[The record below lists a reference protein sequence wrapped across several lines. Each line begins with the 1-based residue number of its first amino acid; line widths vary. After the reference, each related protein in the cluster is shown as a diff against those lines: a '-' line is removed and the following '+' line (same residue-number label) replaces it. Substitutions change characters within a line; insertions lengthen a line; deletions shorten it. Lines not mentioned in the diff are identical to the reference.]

1 MSELAKALA
10 EFQTDIPHVGK
21 DNTADAGNYSY
32 QYADLTTI
40 TEKAM
45 PLLSKLGLSFVC
57 CPTMN
62 DHGFVLDYSLT
73 HVSGESTGGQYPLPD
88 PSRASS
94 QQIGSAISYARRYCL
109 TAVTGIAPGGEDD
122 DGAKAADARA
132 VRPAQERLQEGAF
145 LDDIRTRVDLST
157 TVLELDGIETE
168 AKRAFNT
175 NRISGDVAREA
186 KQLVDNR
193 RAELTAPVGAP

>member
-32 QYADLTTI
+32 KYADLTAI
-40 TEKAM
+40 TEAAM
-45 PLLSKLGLSFVC
+45 PLLSKRGLSFTC
-57 CPTMN
+57 GPTMSEY
-62 DHGFVLDYSLT
+62 GFVLRYALKHT
-73 HVSGESTGGQYPLPD
+73 SGEEVTGDYPLPD
-88 PSRASS
+88 PAKSS
-94 QQIGSAISYARRYCL
+94 PQQIGSAISYGRRYCL

-132 VRPAQERLQEGAF
+132 QRPAQERLQDGAF
-145 LDDIRTRVDLST
+145 LDDIRTRTDLST
-157 TVLELDGIETE
+157 TVTELAAIEAD

-175 NRISGDVAREA
+175 GRISSDVAREA
-186 KQLVDNR
+186 KEYVDNR
-193 RAELTAPVGAP
+193 RNELTAPAGAE